1 MKLIKI
7 EAGTFHVDGGA
18 AFGVVPKKVWQKR
31 YPCDKDNFCTLHMR
45 CLLVDTGERRILI
58 DAGTGDKQLKYLA
71 YYGFKGVIDFESELG
86 KSGYQCSDITDV
98 IFTHLHFDH
107 CGGATRFGADG
118 ESVELVFPNAT
129 HWVSQTQWDN
139 FMHPNVRESDSYFAE
154 NMMPIS
160 TAGKLKL
167 VTENQMVCP
176 ELEIR
181 IFNGHTVGQLVSYI
195 NLGTKTLVYVG
206 DVIPLAANVPLSWIS
221 SYDVFP
227 LTAMEE
233 KKVLLD
239 EAADKEQILFFEHD
253 AYTECCT
260 VISNYKKHKIEKT
273 FGLEE
278 IELWNNKIE

>member
-45 CLLVDTGERRILI
+45 CLLVDTGDRRILI

-86 KSGYQCSDITDV
+86 NSGYQCSDITDV

-107 CGGATRFGADG
+107 CGGATHFGVDG

-139 FMHPNVRESDSYFAE
+139 FMHPNVRESDSYFTE

-167 VTENQMVCP
+167 VTENQMICP

-260 VISNYKKHKIEKT
+260 VVANYKKHKIEKT

-278 IELWNNKIE
+278 IEL

>member
-45 CLLVDTGERRILI
+45 CLLVDTGDRRILI

-86 KSGYQCSDITDV
+86 NSGYQCSDITDV

-118 ESVELVFPNAT
+118 KSVELVFPNAT

-195 NLGTKTLVYVG
+195 HLGTKTLVYVG

-260 VISNYKKHKIEKT
+260 VTANYKKHKIEKT

-278 IELWNNKIE
+278 IEL

>member
-86 KSGYQCSDITDV
+86 NSGYQCSDITDV

-107 CGGATRFGADG
+107 CGGATRFGADV

-195 NLGTKTLVYVG
+195 HLGTKTLVYVG

-260 VISNYKKHKIEKT
+260 VTANYKKHKIEKT

-278 IELWNNKIE
+278 IEL

>member
-31 YPCDKDNFCTLHMR
+31 YPCDKDNYCTLHMR
-45 CLLVDTGERRILI
+45 CLLVDTGDRRILI

-86 KSGYQCSDITDV
+86 NSGYQCSDITDV

-107 CGGATRFGADG
+107 CGGATRFGANG

-195 NLGTKTLVYVG
+195 HLGTKTLVYVG

-239 EAADKEQILFFEHD
+239 EAADKEYILFFEHGCLQCLFLLSIVCHIFRIH
-253 AYTECCT
+253 YTESSYIL
-260 VISNYKKHKIEKT
+260 IS
-273 FGLEE
+273 
-278 IELWNNKIE
+278 

>member
-31 YPCDKDNFCTLHMR
+31 YPCDKDNYCTLHMR
-45 CLLVDTGERRILI
+45 CLLVDTGDRRILI

-86 KSGYQCSDITDV
+86 NSGYQCSDITDV

-195 NLGTKTLVYVG
+195 HLGTKTLVYVG

-260 VISNYKKHKIEKT
+260 VVANYKKHKIEKT
-273 FGLEE
+273 FNLEE
-278 IELWNNKIE
+278 IEL

>member
-31 YPCDKDNFCTLHMR
+31 YPCDKDNYCTLHMR

-71 YYGFKGVIDFESELG
+71 YYGFKGVIDFETELG
-86 KSGYQCSDITDV
+86 NSGYQCSDITDV

-154 NMMPIS
+154 NMIPIS

-167 VTENQMVCP
+167 VTENQLVCP

-195 NLGTKTLVYVG
+195 HLGSKTLVYVG

-260 VISNYKKHKIEKT
+260 VTANYKKHKIEKT

-278 IELWNNKIE
+278 IEL

>member
-45 CLLVDTGERRILI
+45 CLLVDTGDRRILI

-86 KSGYQCSDITDV
+86 KSGYECSDITDV

-107 CGGATRFGADG
+107 CGGATRFGANG

-154 NMMPIS
+154 NMIPIS

-167 VTENQMVCP
+167 VTENQLVCP

-195 NLGTKTLVYVG
+195 HLGSKTLVYVG

-260 VISNYKKHKIEKT
+260 VTANYKKHKIEKT

-278 IELWNNKIE
+278 IEL

>member
-31 YPCDKDNFCTLHMR
+31 YPCDKDNFCTLHIR
-45 CLLVDTGERRILI
+45 CLLVDTGDRRILI

-86 KSGYQCSDITDV
+86 NSGYQCSDITDV

-195 NLGTKTLVYVG
+195 HLGSKTLVYVG

-260 VISNYKKHKIEKT
+260 VTANYKKHKIEKT

-278 IELWNNKIE
+278 IEL

>member
-31 YPCDKDNFCTLHMR
+31 YPCDKDNYCTLHMR
-45 CLLVDTGERRILI
+45 CLLVDTGDRRILI

-86 KSGYQCSDITDV
+86 NSGYQCSDITDV

-118 ESVELVFPNAT
+118 KSVELVFPNAT
-129 HWVSQTQWDN
+129 HWVSKTQWDN
-139 FMHPNVRESDSYFAE
+139 FMQPNVRESDSYFAE

-195 NLGTKTLVYVG
+195 HLGTKTLVYVG

-260 VISNYKKHKIEKT
+260 VVANYKKHKIEKT
-273 FGLEE
+273 FNLEE
-278 IELWNNKIE
+278 IEL

>member
-31 YPCDKDNFCTLHMR
+31 YPCDKDNYCTLHMR
-45 CLLVDTGERRILI
+45 CLLVDTGDRRILI

-71 YYGFKGVIDFESELG
+71 YYGFKGVIDSESELG
-86 KSGYQCSDITDV
+86 NSGYQCSDITDV

-195 NLGTKTLVYVG
+195 HLGTKTLVYVG

-260 VISNYKKHKIEKT
+260 VTANYKKHKIEKT

-278 IELWNNKIE
+278 IEL